1 MSSILLTLS
10 NQSTGIPAMPNF
22 APRQAPMKMARLQQ
36 SPPANM
42 FDLKADSKDDAF
54 NKLANEL

>member
-1 MSSILLTLS
+1 MSSMLLTLS
-10 NQSTGIPAMPNF
+10 NQSTGIPAMPNL
-22 APRQAPMKMARLQQ
+22 APRQAPMKTARLQQ

-42 FDLKADSKDDAF
+42 FDLKADSKDEAF